1 MSTFVASPSFVLA
14 IPYTMGGRL
23 ASVESSTQ
31 GKSIASEGRSRF
43 LRNCAKRRAIDEAA
57 IVLGAD
63 NFFELTDSGV
73 LSIFRHS
80 LPRPRE
86 CAISSG
92 CPRSS
97 ECGVRRRGQRRFRW
111 IGPVLSWLRDGR
123 R

>member
-31 GKSIASEGRSRF
+31 GKSIASERRSRF

-63 NFFELTDSGV
+63 NFFELTASGV

-80 LPRPRE
+80 LPRPRD
-86 CAISSG
+86 CAITSAS
-92 CPRSS
+92 PRSS
-97 ECGVRRRGQRRFRW
+97 KGGVRRPGHRRFGGA
-111 IGPVLSWLRDGR
+111 GPV
-123 R
+123 

>member
-73 LSIFRHS
+73 LSIFLHS

-86 CAISSG
+86 CAISSA
-92 CPRSS
+92 CPHSS
-97 ECGVRRRGQRRFRW
+97 DFALRRPAPPRFPF
-111 IGPVLSWLRDGR
+111 IVTI
-123 R
+123 